1 MKWTLLV
8 PVITI
13 ECKLCINRLRF
24 RYYVC
29 VRRWPI
35 LWHQFRRTLFIRVIP
50 FNFYPSAIW
59 SEYAILFWC
68 LPLLQIFQIVIIV
81 SIRIALQKKPQ
92 WPNQWKYNCMWKRLS
107 DCDIKYD
114 KNDLLL
120 CKLQSAV
127 CYVYRFPIAD
137 RTNQRQT
144 SPMFKQNYWS
154 IIQKLQYIIANCM
167 QFCW

>member
-1 MKWTLLV
+1 MLSCDPMICICQRKQCNHSHMGATLSYKRKYQVFHQKTEIFSFMKWTLLV

-81 SIRIALQKKPQ
+81 SIRIALQKK
-92 WPNQWKYNCMWKRLS
+92 
-107 DCDIKYD
+107 
-114 KNDLLL
+114 
-120 CKLQSAV
+120 
-127 CYVYRFPIAD
+127 
-137 RTNQRQT
+137 T
-144 SPMFKQNYWS
+144 PMTESMK
-154 IIQKLQYIIANCM
+154 I
-167 QFCW
+167 